1 MLFFQPPAESLVQV
15 CRNSCFGKSNLLYGI
30 RGFRCIGNES
40 RLTDCANTNTNT
52 SKCDEDAGIVC
63 CKHPHTNN
71 RLVNHFLLHCKKEGA
86 PAAPLGV
93 LPCMFK
99 NSTLGVLLV
108 STPGVLMVSTPGV
121 LIVSTP
127 GVFCE
132 HY

>member
-1 MLFFQPPAESLVQV
+1 MFLAPSCTSF
-15 CRNSCFGKSNLLYGI
+15 NS
-30 RGFRCIGNES
+30 
-40 RLTDCANTNTNT
+40 
-52 SKCDEDAGIVC
+52 V
-63 CKHPHTNN
+63 
-71 RLVNHFLLHCKKEGA
+71 HCKKEGA

-93 LPCMFK
+93 LTCMFK

-121 LIVSTP
+121 LMVSTPGVLMVSTP